1 MVQDGILTS
10 MKLLHNNLNG
20 DVGMVLA
27 KLGELQSVGGVCALQ
42 ELNLASNRCRGKLPG
57 AAFAKLPSLVVCCLP
72 FNEIEGSIPEAI
84 VGASSSLVVLN
95 LQANR
100 LTGSIPVREL
110 RSFVRSF
117 VRSFICSS
125 ILTNL
130 FNHSLTARLSNR
142 PSTQGES
149 RGVLVTARAAPLQQQ
164 VIGAAAA
171 GARQA
176 ESLSGTPALG

>member
-84 VGASSSLVVLN
+84 VGASSCLVVLN

-110 RSFVRSF
+110 RSF